1 MSDSISS
8 TNSIASEGGN
18 SAPNDGSNA
27 SQNKPI
33 NKVIFKRAIDALQAT
48 GHCRGFIKGL
58 PANEANQMPPI
69 FGVYCIKWR
78 RAGQKEE
85 KESKFVISGIQID
98 EPILNLYCTIEETMY
113 AKVPMTLKITLKKLI
128 QKNSLLGCNTKQF
141 RIFYVFWT

>member
-58 PANEANQMPPI
+58 PANEANQMPQYL
-69 FGVYCIKWR
+69 VCIVSN
-78 RAGQKEE
+78 GEE
-85 KESKFVISGIQID
+85 LG
-98 EPILNLYCTIEETMY
+98 
-113 AKVPMTLKITLKKLI
+113 KK
-128 QKNSLLGCNTKQF
+128 KKMNRNSLFLVF
-141 RIFYVFWT
+141 RSTSPF